1 MCQRFPLIVEK
12 AGGIDYDVNPAG
24 SPGQVGHL
32 RGGLPAIQHIQLQG
46 LDDPACGV
54 NLSRRLFQLIR
65 LPGGQKDPRA
75 FFRHGER
82 RRAANRA
89 AAAENH
95 HGLIFKQHEERLMWE
110 WISKVWVKK

>member
-1 MCQRFPLIVEK
+1 LATCAVVCPPSSTSSCRVSTL
-12 AGGIDYDVNPAG
+12 
-24 SPGQVGHL
+24 PG
-32 RGGLPAIQHIQLQG
+32 A
-46 LDDPACGV
+46 